1 MWSCY
6 VPYFRLWNIL
16 QMVFTWFLVYHLF
29 AYVYRH
35 FDRYFTNI
43 CSPVISIIWIFF
55 VSIRREMKK
64 KKKKGNWIYIF
75 GFVLNSIFFFFY
87 QFFRY
92 NWENSFVNH
101 STTFIFVTIVLE
113 EYAVD
118 LDFTF
123 SWEYVYISSI
133 FLTIM
138 VIDAIDEMER

>member
-64 KKKKGNWIYIF
+64 KKKGNWIYIF

-92 NWENSFVNH
+92 NWGNSFVNH

-138 VIDAIDEMER
+138 VIDAIDEIER